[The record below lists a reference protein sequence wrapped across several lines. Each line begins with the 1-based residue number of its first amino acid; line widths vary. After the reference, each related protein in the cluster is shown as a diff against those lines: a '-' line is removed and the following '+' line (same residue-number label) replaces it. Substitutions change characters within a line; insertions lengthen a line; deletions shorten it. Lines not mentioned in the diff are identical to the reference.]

1 MPAGL
6 HFYDEV
12 RRARLFIK
20 SEEIEENLGL
30 REEWQTSLSVE
41 SVKIWSRCL

>member
-12 RRARLFIK
+12 RRARSFIK

-30 REEWQTSLSVE
+30 REEWQRYEAGAQETGNANE
-41 SVKIWSRCL
+41 